1 MTQNVH
7 YIQWQ
12 NGKNKTL
19 EAKASEVMKHW
30 QTRYELGSA
39 LLLCEDPETTLKLLE
54 KQWRKL
60 SRQLQSNRETK
71 VGADDILTVTRT
83 ISRMQRVK
91 FSTEDPE
98 VNPDAK
104 FYVVTP
110 KELSI
115 LPAHCYTLYNF
126 SKLPEVS
133 LLKLLPADSLVV
145 SYSEETTLA
154 GIYEKSVLEERI
166 LTEESKLI
174 SWLEKQHIVLDDLK
188 ENIEKANEAL
198 DTLLSSNNLQSEFL
212 HRTGGF
218 LNLVQL
224 AQPVLLSPAQELRL
238 TALSQL
244 EHHVRVLSPAFL
256 SDHIVDSQSDDSFLL
271 RDPETGKV
279 LTLETLRNFITAQY
293 QAGRNHL
300 ATALEQKAGYI
311 RL

>member
-1 MTQNVH
+1 MIQNVH

-19 EAKASEVMKHW
+19 EVKVSEVMKHW

-39 LLLCEDPETTLKLLE
+39 LLLSEDPEAALKLIE

-60 SRQLQSNRETK
+60 SRQLQSSRVTK

-98 VNPDAK
+98 LNPDAK
-104 FYVVTP
+104 FFIMDP
-110 KELSI
+110 KQLST

-126 SKLPEVS
+126 SQLPEPT
-133 LLKLLPADSLVV
+133 LLKLLPTDSLIV
-145 SYSEETTLA
+145 SYSEKIQLS
-154 GIYEKSVLEERI
+154 GIYEKSVLEEQI
-166 LTEESKLI
+166 LTEEALLTR
-174 SWLEKQHIVLDDLK
+174 WLEHHHIVIDELK
-188 ENIEKANEAL
+188 NNIEKANEAL
-198 DTLLSSNNLQSEFL
+198 DTLLSSSNLQSNFL
-212 HRTGGF
+212 HKTGAF

-224 AQPVLLSPAQELRL
+224 AQPVTLSETQQLRL
-238 TALSQL
+238 EALSQL

-256 SDHIVDSQSDDSFLL
+256 SDHIVDSQNDDSFLL
-271 RDPETGKV
+271 RDPETGKI
-279 LTLETLRNFITAQY
+279 LTLESLRQFIAAQY
-293 QAGRNHL
+293 SAGRINL
-300 ATALEQKAGYI
+300 AKALEQKTGFV

>member
-19 EAKASEVMKHW
+19 EAKTSEVMKHW

-39 LLLCEDPETTLKLLE
+39 LLLCEQPEATLKLIE
-54 KQWRKL
+54 KQWNKL
-60 SRQLQSNRETK
+60 SRQLQSSRQTK
-71 VGADDILTVTRT
+71 IGADDILAVTRT

-91 FSTEDPE
+91 FSAEDPE
-98 VNPDAK
+98 LNPDAK
-104 FYVVTP
+104 FYVITAND
-110 KELSI
+110 LST

-133 LLKLLPADSLVV
+133 LLKLLPADALVV
-145 SYSEETTLA
+145 SYSEKVALT

-166 LTEESKLI
+166 LTEESKLT

-188 ENIEKANEAL
+188 DSIEKANEAL

-212 HRTGGF
+212 HKTSGF

-224 AQPVLLSPAQELRL
+224 AQPVVLSPTQHLRL
-238 TALSQL
+238 AALSQL

-256 SDHIVDSQSDDSFLL
+256 SDHIVDSQNDDSFLL
-271 RDPETGKV
+271 RDPATGKV
-279 LTLETLRNFITAQY
+279 LTLDALRNFITAQY
-293 QAGRNHL
+293 HAGRTNL
-300 ATALEQKAGYI
+300 AKALEQKTGYI